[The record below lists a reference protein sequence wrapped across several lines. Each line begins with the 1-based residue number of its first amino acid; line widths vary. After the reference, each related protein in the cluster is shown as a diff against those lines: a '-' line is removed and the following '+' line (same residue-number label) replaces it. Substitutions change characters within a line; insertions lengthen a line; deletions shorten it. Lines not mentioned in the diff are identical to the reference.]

1 MLRRMPLFINPL
13 SLCKAPLMHS
23 VLTLCECLGMAD
35 VASLAVGL
43 YLNDANFR
51 NKLVAAY
58 RTAGDQSGKFNRQ
71 AQQDAKKTDE
81 AYQRVGQTVSSLKGT
96 LAGLAGVAGLG
107 FSLGSIITTTRQYG
121 QALSDLSAITGA
133 TGAQLKQFD
142 EAAQQMGRTT
152 EYSASQAAEALKL
165 MASAK
170 PELLNTADGL
180 TTATNSALILA
191 QAAGTT
197 LPDATKTLALSLNQ
211 FGASASQADRY
222 INVLAAGAKY
232 GSSEIADTAAAI
244 KNGGV
249 AAAQA
254 GIGFEQLNAAIQVLA
269 EREIKGGEAGTGL
282 RNVILNLEKGTDKTL
297 KPSVVGLSTALENLS
312 KKNLSTTQAVKLFG
326 LENINAASILVSNR
340 SKLDDLTKSL
350 TGTQTAHEQA
360 ATRVNNLN
368 GDLMGLTSAFEGLI
382 IKVGQASGGPL
393 RTGVQSVTESIN
405 GLADNFNMVAS
416 VALYTLIPVMST
428 KLTAGIRE
436 SIGAWREQQ
445 AAVRSAAL
453 AQASIAQKTIDAA
466 NATLL
471 QNNAE
476 FGRVRAMEKTAKQF
490 GLNVSYTADY
500 NRLIREETEAT
511 RAATVGKNQLDAANK
526 RLSVSARAAS
536 VATGLARGALSLVG
550 GPFGA
555 AMLAGSA
562 LLYFH
567 DQAVQAR
574 TSAINLKNA
583 VVETTSALMQLSD
596 KQLAVKQL
604 DLGDQLESQLGEQN
618 KLQNQLKYMNK
629 QIDQTNQQGWVGDL
643 FGNKKE
649 MQAARTRAEGDLES
663 VNQGIQKTRDNLEN
677 VGKARFLVQTGVAN
691 VANQLASDIKTITS
705 QTQSVSDEPLTP
717 WGGEDPAKA
726 DKKGQ
731 QALKQYQ
738 QLRQE
743 IEVAHSISLAKIDL
757 EERNSQAKLIA
768 SAKAAGASQT
778 DLQRVMSLNAENYQR
793 QRLELAEQYA
803 PGQATVRKE
812 QETSRELKALYDAR
826 LLTERDYLVARHTLQ
841 QDMARERLK
850 AEADA
855 IAAPRQNI
863 AGDVDPSVQLSN
875 QLAQQQAQYQAYYQQ
890 GYIDKQRYEQLMQAA
905 TQESTDAQYQQAMKL
920 YAGQSQINKLQL
932 GLVDTTRERTTN
944 MLTGLLTG
952 TQTFKDS
959 MVGLFS
965 SLTQS
970 IVQNLIDMAA
980 RALLTK
986 TILSSFMS
994 FGGGAAGA
1002 GNNPGTVPMF
1012 ANAKG
1017 GVYSSPSLSSYSGQV
1032 VSQPTMFAFAKG
1044 AGLMGEAGPE
1054 AIMPLKRGAD
1064 GSLGVQANGATGNQ
1078 TMINVDITIN
1088 PDGSSQV
1095 QATSGFESAGN
1106 DIANYID
1113 QRFRV
1118 LLNKSMSQGGTL
1130 NRAIKGSR

>member
-1 MLRRMPLFINPL
+1 
-13 SLCKAPLMHS
+13 
-23 VLTLCECLGMAD
+23 MAD

-43 YLNDANFR
+43 YLNDASFR

-170 PELLNTADGL
+170 PELLKTADGL

-312 KKNLSTTQAVKLFG
+312 KKNLSTAQAVKLFG

-393 RTGVQSVTESIN
+393 RTGVQSVTEAIN

-436 SIGAWREQQ
+436 SIGAWRDQQ
-445 AAVRSAAL
+445 AAVKSAAL
-453 AQASIAQKTIDAA
+453 DQARMAQKTIDSA

-476 FGRVRAMEKTAKQF
+476 FGRVRAMEKTAKQY

-511 RAATVGKNQLDAANK
+511 RAATVGKTQLDAANK

-536 VATGLARGALSLVG
+536 VATGLARGALSLIG

-562 LLYFH
+562 ILYFH
-567 DQAVQAR
+567 
-574 TSAINLKNA
+574 
-583 VVETTSALMQLSD
+583 
-596 KQLAVKQL
+596 
-604 DLGDQLESQLGEQN
+604 EQN
-618 KLQNQLKYMNK
+618 KLARQSALNLKDAVQETTQALVAMSSKQLDVKALDLDDQYKNQVTQVNQLKK
-629 QIDQTNQQGWVGDL
+629 EIIDADSRLSSLKGFDPFGQAQGIE
-643 FGNKKE
+643 GNRK
-649 MQAARTRAEGDLES
+649 RAVADLENAQAGLVTLTDS
-663 VNQGIQKTRDNLEN
+663 MGRVKAAQDYVKSGFSEMMLSGIAD
-677 VGKARFLVQTGVAN
+677 AN
-691 VANQLASDIKTITS
+691 VVNNAIARVGAAGS
-705 QTQSVSDEPLTP
+705 SVESP

-731 QALKQYQ
+731 QTLKQYQ

-743 IEVAHSISLAKIDL
+743 IEVAHSTSLAKIDL

-768 SAKAAGASQT
+768 TAKAAGASQA
-778 DLQRVMSLNAENYQR
+778 DVQRVMSLNAENYQR

-905 TQESTDAQYQQAMKL
+905 TRESTDAQYQQAMNL
-920 YAGQSQINKLQL
+920 YAGQSQLNKLQL
-932 GLVDTTRERTTN
+932 GLVDTMRERSTN

-970 IVQNLIDMAA
+970 IVQNLIEMAA
-980 RALLTK
+980 QALLTK
-986 TILSSFMS
+986 TILSTFMS
-994 FGGGAAGA
+994 FGGGAAGG

-1078 TMINVDITIN
+1078 TLINVDITISS
-1088 PDGSSQV
+1088 DGSSQV

-1106 DIANYID
+1106 DIANYVD

>member
-1 MLRRMPLFINPL
+1 
-13 SLCKAPLMHS
+13 
-23 VLTLCECLGMAD
+23 MAD

-58 RTAGDQSGKFNRQ
+58 RTAGDQSGRFNKQ

-81 AYQRVGQTVSSLKGT
+81 AYQRVSQTVGRLRGS

-133 TGAQLKQFD
+133 TGSQLKQLD

-170 PELLNTADGL
+170 PELLKTADGL

-197 LPDATKTLALSLNQ
+197 LPDATRTLALSLNQ
-211 FGASASQADRY
+211 FGASASEADRY

-254 GIGFEQLNAAIQVLA
+254 GVGFEQLNAAIQVLA
-269 EREIKGGEAGTGL
+269 EREIKGGEAGTAL

-297 KPSVVGLSTALENLS
+297 KPSVVGLSTALENLA
-312 KKNLSTTQAVKLFG
+312 KKNLSTSQAVKLFG
-326 LENINAASILVSNR
+326 LENINAASVLVSNR
-340 SKLDDLTKSL
+340 SKLDDLTRSL

-360 ATRVNNLN
+360 ATRVDNLN

-393 RTGVQSVTESIN
+393 RSGVQSVTEAIN
-405 GLADNFNMVAS
+405 GLADNFNMIAS
-416 VALYTLIPVMST
+416 VALYTLIPILST
-428 KLTAGIRE
+428 KLTSGIRE

-445 AAVRSAAL
+445 AAVRAASL
-453 AQASIAQKTIDAA
+453 SQAAIAQKSLDAA
-466 NATLL
+466 NATLV

-490 GLNVSYTADY
+490 GMNVSYTADY

-511 RAATVGKNQLDAANK
+511 RAATIAKTQLDAANK
-526 RLSVSARAAS
+526 RLSISARAAS
-536 VATGLARGALSLVG
+536 IAVGAARGALALVG

-562 LLYFH
+562 ILYFH
-567 DQAVQAR
+567 
-574 TSAINLKNA
+574 
-583 VVETTSALMQLSD
+583 
-596 KQLAVKQL
+596 
-604 DLGDQLESQLGEQN
+604 EQN
-618 KLQNQLKYMNK
+618 KLARQSALELKDAVVVTTAELLKLSQTKIAIKVDDFEDQLKNLNEERSKIQSQLGQLSDTRINTARDRRGGMLGFLYS
-629 QIDQTNQQGWVGDL
+629 DPAEL
-643 FGNKKE
+643 EKE
-649 MQAARTRAEGDLES
+649 RNALKGQLEDINTATSTAQKNLANAKSAMDAMQNGMAGIISGS
-663 VNQGIQKTRDNLEN
+663 VDGANAISSAIAKLGTA
-677 VGKARFLVQTGVAN
+677 GSGV
-691 VANQLASDIKTITS
+691 
-705 QTQSVSDEPLTP
+705 ETP
-717 WGGEDPAKA
+717 WSGEDPAKA

-731 QALKQYQ
+731 QVLKQYQ
-738 QLRQE
+738 QLRRDIE
-743 IEVAHSISLAKIDL
+743 IAHATSLAKIAL
-757 EERNSQAKLIA
+757 EETNSQAKLLA
-768 SAKAAGASQT
+768 AGKAAGASQA
-778 DLQRVMSLNAENYQR
+778 DIQRTMLLNAENYQR
-793 QRLELAEQYA
+793 QRQDLAEQYA
-803 PGQATVRKE
+803 PGKAAIREE

-826 LLTERDYLVARHTLQ
+826 LLTEREYLVARVTLQ
-841 QDMARERLK
+841 QDMARQRLR

-890 GYIDKQRYEQLMQAA
+890 GYIDKQRYELLMQAA
-905 TQESTDAQYQQAMKL
+905 TEESSEAQYQQALNL
-920 YAGQSQINKLQL
+920 YAGQSRVNKLQI
-932 GLVDTTRERTTN
+932 GLVDTIRERSTN

-952 TQTFKDS
+952 TQSFKDS

-980 RALLTK
+980 QALLTK

-994 FGGGAAGA
+994 FGGAGG
-1002 GNNPGTVPMF
+1002 GNDPGTVPMF

-1017 GVYSSPSLSSYSGQV
+1017 GVYSSPSLSAYSGQV
-1032 VSQPTMFAFAKG
+1032 VSSPTMFAFAKG

-1064 GSLGVQANGATGNQ
+1064 GSLGVRAIQAPAQ
-1078 TMINVDITIN
+1078 AAAAPNVYITIE
-1088 PDGSSQV
+1088 
-1095 QATSGFESAGN
+1095 SGGGN
-1106 DIANYID
+1106 VSTQSDPGWEDFGRKIGDIAAKES
-1113 QRFRV
+1113 QRV
-1118 LLNKSMSQGGTL
+1118 I
-1130 NRAIKGSR
+1130 NRNLKPGQPIWNAIKGTR

>member
-1 MLRRMPLFINPL
+1 
-13 SLCKAPLMHS
+13 
-23 VLTLCECLGMAD
+23 MAD

-170 PELLNTADGL
+170 PELLKTADGL

-312 KKNLSTTQAVKLFG
+312 KKNLSTAQAVKLFG

-340 SKLDDLTKSL
+340 SKLDELTKSL

-360 ATRVNNLN
+360 AIRVNNLN

-382 IKVGQASGGPL
+382 IKVGQANGGPL
-393 RTGVQSVTESIN
+393 RTGVQSVTEAIN

-445 AAVRSAAL
+445 AAVKSAAL
-453 AQASIAQKTIDAA
+453 DQARMAQKTIDGA

-476 FGRVRAMEKTAKQF
+476 FGRVRAMEKTAKQY

-511 RAATVGKNQLDAANK
+511 RAATIGKTQLDAANK

-536 VATGLARGALSLVG
+536 VATGLARGALGLIG

-562 LLYFH
+562 ILYFH
-567 DQAVQAR
+567 
-574 TSAINLKNA
+574 
-583 VVETTSALMQLSD
+583 
-596 KQLAVKQL
+596 
-604 DLGDQLESQLGEQN
+604 EQN
-618 KLQNQLKYMNK
+618 KLARQSALSLKDAVQETTQALVAMSSKQLDVKALDLDDQYKNQVTQVNQLKK
-629 QIDQTNQQGWVGDL
+629 EIIDADSRLSSLKGFDPFGQAQGVE
-643 FGNKKE
+643 GNRK
-649 MQAARTRAEGDLES
+649 RAVADLENAQAGLVTLTDS
-663 VNQGIQKTRDNLEN
+663 MGRVKAAQDYVKSGFSEMMLSGIADTNVVNNAIAR
-677 VGKARFLVQTGVAN
+677 VGATGSPVE
-691 VANQLASDIKTITS
+691 S
-705 QTQSVSDEPLTP
+705 P

-743 IEVAHSISLAKIDL
+743 IEVAHSTSLAKIDL

-768 SAKAAGASQT
+768 TAKAAGASQA
-778 DLQRVMSLNAENYQR
+778 DVQRVMSLNAENYQR

-826 LLTERDYLVARHTLQ
+826 LLTERDYLVARTTLQ

-875 QLAQQQAQYQAYYQQ
+875 QLTQQQAQYQAYYQQ

-905 TQESTDAQYQQAMKL
+905 TQESADAQYQQAMKL

-932 GLVDTTRERTTN
+932 GLVDTMRERSTN

-970 IVQNLIDMAA
+970 IVQNLIEMAA
-980 RALLTK
+980 QALLTK

-994 FGGGAAGA
+994 FGGAAVGA

-1032 VSQPTMFAFAKG
+1032 VSQPTTFAFAKG

-1064 GSLGVQANGATGNQ
+1064 GSLGVRALPSDSSRSGTTTIEVNAPVTITQEVSSGDTNNANTGNTARLLQSIIQ
-1078 TMINVDITIN
+1078 TTISERLKKEIS
-1088 PDGSSQV
+1088 PG
-1095 QATSGFESAGN
+1095 G
-1106 DIANYID
+1106 
-1113 QRFRV
+1113 
-1118 LLNKSMSQGGTL
+1118 LLY
-1130 NRAIKGSR
+1130 R